1 MITYSQGTSF
11 RTLRQGDK
19 GFLINDGAVVT
30 GRACMEISK
39 KCPDQY
45 KQMIRHCVSQG
56 WLQPVATLTE
66 RELLFLG
73 LSDERS
79 NSTIT

>member
-1 MITYSQGTSF
+1 MIYSRGTSF
-11 RTLRQGDK
+11 KMLRQTDK
-19 GFLINDGAVVT
+19 GFYINDGAVVT
-30 GRACMEISK
+30 GRASMEISK
-39 KCPDQY
+39 NCPSQY
-45 KQMIRHCVSQG
+45 RQMIGYCVSQG